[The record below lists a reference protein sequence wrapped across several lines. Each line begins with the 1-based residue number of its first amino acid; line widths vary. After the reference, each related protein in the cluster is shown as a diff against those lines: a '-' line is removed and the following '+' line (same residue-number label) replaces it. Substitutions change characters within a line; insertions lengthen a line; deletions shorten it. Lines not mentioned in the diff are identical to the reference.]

1 MQISEKNNANSSG
14 FIQVNEENNNLITR
28 GINFS
33 RKGETDEA
41 LDCFLKASKINE
53 NYLILYNIGCL
64 YYKKGE
70 YKKSV
75 FNLEKSRRINPSFSL
90 SSLIAGLCYSRLD
103 NTKAAQSNFINV
115 LMIDPDNK
123 TAATALSILLQNQG
137 KIKESVKILSRLY
150 ESHKDDASIRKLKTD
165 ILFSLENIEET
176 ASAIKEL
183 KKDSP
188 SYKSYDNFINSVP
201 VEIYNDKY
209 GTLSEKI
216 SSLEYEKTKKS
227 LISLSLCHLL
237 KGDTDS
243 AIDYQMKARVAV

>member
-1 MQISEKNNANSSG
+1 MSVKDKKNINSPDL
-14 FIQVNEENNNLITR
+14 NRADERKDNLITK
-28 GINFS
+28 GIEFS
-33 RKGETDEA
+33 RRGQIDEA
-41 LDCFLKASKINE
+41 LNAFLEASKINE
-53 NYLILYNIGCL
+53 SYLILYNIGCL
-64 YYKKGE
+64 FYKKGD

-75 FNLEKSRRINPSFSL
+75 FNLEKSRKLNPAFPL
-90 SSLIAGLCYSRLD
+90 SSLIAGLCYSRLG

-137 KIKESVKILSRLY
+137 RIKESVKILSRLS
-150 ESHKDDASIRKLKTD
+150 ESHRDDASIRKLKTD

-188 SYKSYDNFINSVP
+188 SYKSYDDFINSVP

-216 SSLEYEKTKKS
+216 SSLEYETTKKS

-243 AIDYQMKARVAV
+243 AIDYLMKARVAI